1 MMKAVATAVETADR
15 APGQAP
21 VQPLYLE
28 ALTLVER
35 LHRRLLDVIKDEFDR
50 RGRAD
55 INSVQALLL
64 YNIGDK
70 ELTAGELRTR
80 GYYLGSNVS
89 YNLKKLVELGFLDHQ
104 RSRVDR
110 RSVRIR
116 LTPQGQEVRRIVDS
130 LYQKHVKTVEQVG
143 GISGEEFSTLN
154 KSLHRLERF
163 WTDQILYRL

>member
-1 MMKAVATAVETADR
+1 MKAVAKTVEPAEREARFDTIR
-15 APGQAP
+15 
-21 VQPLYLE
+21 PLYQE

-50 RGRAD
+50 RGRSD

-89 YNLKKLVELGFLDHQ
+89 YNLKKLVEMEFLDHQ

-110 RSVRIR
+110 RSVRIK
-116 LTPQGQEVRRIVDS
+116 LTAKGQEVRDIVDT
-130 LYQKHVKTVEQVG
+130 LYQKHIRTVEQVG
-143 GISGEEFSTLN
+143 GINSEEFATLN

>member
-1 MMKAVATAVETADR
+1 MKPVVKTVEPADR
-15 APGQAP
+15 EARFDHI
-21 VQPLYLE
+21 QPHYLE

-35 LHRRLLDVIKDEFDR
+35 LHRRLLDVLKDEFDR

-64 YNIGDK
+64 YNIGDR

-89 YNLKKLVELGFLDHQ
+89 YNLKKLVEMGFLDHQ
-104 RSRVDR
+104 RSRIDR

-116 LTPQGQEVRRIVDS
+116 LTDKGREVRDIVGA
-130 LYQKHVKTVEQVG
+130 LYQKHVRTVEQVG
-143 GISGEEFSTLN
+143 GIDAREFGALN
-154 KSLHRLERF
+154 KALHRLERF